1 MRVSS
6 FLVLFTPQPWKG
18 ANVRPISYTSR
29 AFEEQKSTALNEIR
43 ETRGALSGAGR
54 RFGIAA
60 SRFNSRIG
68 DLLVAGAVD
77 CLRRHGVEPGDVHLV
92 WVPGAWEIPPALEE
106 LAVAGKVDG
115 LVAIGVVIRGET
127 PHFDYICAQASRGIA
142 AVAERHRI
150 PVGFGLLTCDSSEQA
165 AERAGGKAGNKGW
178 EAALAA
184 LEMADLFARLRKS
197 ARAAEA
203 S

>member
-1 MRVSS
+1 M
-6 FLVLFTPQPWKG
+6 
-18 ANVRPISYTSR
+18 
-29 AFEEQKSTALNEIR
+29 NEIQQI
-43 ETRGALSGAGR
+43 RGALSGAGR

-77 CLRRHGVEPGDVHLV
+77 CLRRHGVEPGDIHLV
-92 WVPGAWEIPPALEE
+92 SVPGAWEIPLALEE

-178 EAALAA
+178 DAALAA
-184 LEMADLFARLRKS
+184 LEMADLFARLRDG
-197 ARAAEA
+197 AGR
-203 S
+203 